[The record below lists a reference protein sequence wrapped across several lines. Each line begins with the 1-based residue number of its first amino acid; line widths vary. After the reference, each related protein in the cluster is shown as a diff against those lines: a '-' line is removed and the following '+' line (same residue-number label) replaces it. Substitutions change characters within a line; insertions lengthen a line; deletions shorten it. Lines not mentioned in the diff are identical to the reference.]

1 MSTSSK
7 TVSSP
12 LLRMMIYDRP
22 LHPELFDIQRRRS
35 VQHGGFL
42 AELWL
47 QPGGHVVRFQAMGR
61 LLAEVVIDG
70 GEGLPEKGLIH
81 ALPAIGE
88 KDWEMP
94 GGEPLGFVTTVQTE
108 TLSDNLFQG
117 TLREMADFA
126 REVGA
131 LTHAWTDASG
141 RDCLSLLDCQKYK
154 RELHLQAYHL
164 LGASGTVL
172 RTQSIFEM
180 KGAALRSSAGR
191 SPKATP

>member
-7 TVSSP
+7 TASSP

-22 LHPELFDIQRRRS
+22 VHPELFKIERRRS
-35 VQHGGFL
+35 VQHGGFQ

-47 QPGGHVVRFQAMGR
+47 NAGGHVVRFQASKR
-61 LLAEVVIDG
+61 VLAEVVIDG
-70 GEGLPEKGLIH
+70 GEGLPESGLIH

-88 KDWEMP
+88 KDYELP
-94 GGEPLGFVTTVQTE
+94 NPEALGYVTTVQTE

-117 TLREMADFA
+117 TLREMSDFA

-131 LTHAWTDASG
+131 ITHAWTDASG
-141 RDCLSLLDCQKYK
+141 RDSLSLLDCQKYK

-180 KGAALRSSAGR
+180 RG
-191 SPKATP
+191 

>member
-1 MSTSSK
+1 MSSSSK
-7 TVSSP
+7 TTPAP

-22 LHPELFDIQRRRS
+22 LHPELFEIQARRS
-35 VQHGGFL
+35 VHHGGFQS
-42 AELWL
+42 ELWL
-47 QPGGHVVRFQAMGR
+47 TRGGHVVRFQAMGR
-61 LLAEVVIDG
+61 LLAEVVVDG
-70 GEGLPEKGLIH
+70 GEDLPANGLVH

-88 KDWEMP
+88 KDYEMP
-94 GGEPLGFVTTVQTE
+94 EAKPLGYVTTVQTE
-108 TLSDNLFQG
+108 TLSDNLYQG
-117 TLREMADFA
+117 TLREMTDFA

-131 LTHAWTDASG
+131 LTLAWKDATG

-180 KGAALRSSAGR
+180 K
-191 SPKATP
+191 P